1 LGGATTLH
9 KELKLLLDRNYLP
22 KQLTSKRNFMLEE
35 HSKVAMKAF
44 LSTQKKNLA
53 FLYDKRFLFLIIF
66 IAKTMVLV

>member
-1 LGGATTLH
+1 VGLCLGGATTLH

-22 KQLTSKRNFMLEE
+22 KQLTSKRNFMSEE

-53 FLYDKRFLFLIIF
+53 FL
-66 IAKTMVLV
+66 